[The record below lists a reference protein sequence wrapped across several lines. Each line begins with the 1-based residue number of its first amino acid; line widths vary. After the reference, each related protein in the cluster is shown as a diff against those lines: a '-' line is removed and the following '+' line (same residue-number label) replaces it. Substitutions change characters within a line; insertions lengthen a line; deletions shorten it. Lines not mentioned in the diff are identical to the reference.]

1 MTSSQHATFDNVVY
15 PETPSCRIESLWIHR
30 VPNRVPEDCLYI
42 PDLHRPLLK
51 SISGSLAAS
60 GMALICFSFHR
71 RGKGGNWVEWVAY
84 GSISYQTLLSLLG
97 KMMIPLNPIVWKIG
111 CPFLET
117 PKSWP
122 ATGKMKRFWSLE
134 KSLGREI
141 QQMEKTATAESCR
154 SSN

>member
-1 MTSSQHATFDNVVY
+1 MTASQHATFDNVVY

-111 CPFLET
+111 CPFLT

-122 ATGKMKRFWSLE
+122 AGKMK
-134 KSLGREI
+134 
-141 QQMEKTATAESCR
+141 
-154 SSN
+154 SSADGEDSHG